1 MWPLR
6 TWYSEACFSKSSSE
20 FSRTSTIR
28 PLALNRHRPPSCTSK
43 FRAASHRATSE
54 TRCCLLAPTPSSSQL
69 LLLRLRLQTKQAWF
83 GLLFSAWL
91 SCCWRASWAGLSTSG
106 EQLRKRAKKSA
117 MYSTTMMR
125 KRPLPVRVTWMR
137 AQTCEE
143 FKSILRV
150 KTSYLLND

>member
-1 MWPLR
+1 MCPLR
-6 TWYSEACFSKSSSE
+6 TWSSVACSSKSSSE

-28 PLALNRHRPPSCTSK
+28 PLARNRHRQPSCTSK
-43 FRAASHRATSE
+43 FRAASRRATSE
-54 TRCCLLAPTPSSSQL
+54 TRCCLWAPTPSSSQL
-69 LLLRLRLQTKQAWF
+69 LFRLQTKQAWF

-143 FKSILRV
+143 EKSLLRV